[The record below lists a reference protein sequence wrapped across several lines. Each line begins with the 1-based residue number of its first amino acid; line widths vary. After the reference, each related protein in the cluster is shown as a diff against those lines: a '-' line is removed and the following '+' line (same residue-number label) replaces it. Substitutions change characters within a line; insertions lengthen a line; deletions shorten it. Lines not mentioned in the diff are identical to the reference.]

1 MYMSVKRNYIVGI
14 INDENIDKVDNV
26 ISKYANVSK
35 ESSSHMYFQ
44 KQPID
49 QNNISQDVIFFQ
61 LVSENQESLNE
72 KVKEL
77 INDLDSLKTDY
88 VLRDDETGELLVT
101 VKYGG
106 QVAITFDN
114 MKTLPKGTFEK
125 IDELKSLSTEYGY
138 CKGFKPNFRP
148 IEGNP
153 IDGLKF
159 KPEIIYITADSK
171 ENLLKLSEYLSE
183 KTKEINPDLET
194 EFTIFFC

>member
-1 MYMSVKRNYIVGI
+1 MSIKRNYIIGI
-14 INDENIDKVDNV
+14 INDDYIDKVDTV
-26 ISKYANVSK
+26 ISQYASVSG

-44 KQPID
+44 KQPVD
-49 QNNISQDVIFFQ
+49 PNNISQDVIFFQ
-61 LVSENQESLNE
+61 LQSENKMMLYK
-72 KVKEL
+72 KVEDL
-77 INDLDSLKTDY
+77 INELDSLKIDY

-114 MKTLPKGTFEK
+114 LKTLPKGTFEK
-125 IDELKSLSTEYGY
+125 IDELKSIHTDFGY

-159 KPEIIYITADSK
+159 KPEIIYITSDSK
-171 ENLLKLSEYLSE
+171 ENLMKLRDYITE

-194 EFTIFFC
+194 EFTVFFT